1 MMKSCEQIFFELP
14 QCLSPWSQDA
24 KMIKTRSSTSQPKER
39 EREIAMIRQLAK
51 YKTKIHGEHQEI
63 TEEASWTNRAELRAK
78 QTEGDRRSGSDGAV
92 VCVQE

>member
-1 MMKSCEQIFFELP
+1 MKSCEQIFFELP

-51 YKTKIHGEHQEI
+51 YKTKIQDAGFMPQGRSDCG
-63 TEEASWTNRAELRAK
+63 ASPFVLRAL
-78 QTEGDRRSGSDGAV
+78 Q
-92 VCVQE
+92 Q